1 MGLTNMLKHGAEH
14 HTGVQDAIIRNL
26 EACDQLTKITRTSLG
41 PNGMNKLIIN
51 HLEKLIVTADSA
63 TILKEMEV
71 QHPAA
76 KMLVLAAHMQE
87 QEVGDGTNLVVT
99 FGGEALHC
107 AEDLLRKGLK
117 PAEIVSGYA
126 LAQKKVK
133 EILDNMPCEKVKD
146 MRDISEVTKVLEI
159 VLGSKNVLKS
169 LAGIVAEACIMCC
182 PDNTKGFNVGNVRV
196 AKALG
201 AGMSGTHLVKG
212 LVMVGQVHG
221 SITRVENAKV
231 AVFSVGLDIEAT
243 DSKGTVLIKD
253 ADHLKTYNKTEEESM
268 EAIVKEIADAGVTVA
283 VFGSGIS
290 EIALHFL
297 ERYKIMVCKVTSKF
311 ELRRLCQAT
320 GATAMVRVGKPTA
333 EEMGAVD
340 ICEEKELGQTRI
352 VVFKNEGADKNPV
365 STIVLRA
372 SSQNIL
378 EDQERAIN
386 DGVNVYRALCRD
398 NRLVVGGGACEI
410 QLSAKLQEYADT
422 LPGLEQYAVRAYGE
436 AFEVIPRSLAS
447 NAGHKATE
455 LIADLYAA
463 HSRGEVNSGVSVNVE
478 GDVPIMD
485 MAAAGVYDCL
495 SAKQTALQLV
505 SHTCMDV
512 LRVDQI
518 IMARPAGGPK
528 MKGPNKNWDKDP
540 VFG

>member
-1 MGLTNMLKHGAEH
+1 MLKHGAEH

-26 EACDQLTKITRTSLG
+26 EACEALTAITRTSLG

-99 FGGEALHC
+99 FGGEALHL

-117 PAEIVSGYA
+117 PAEIVNGYA
-126 LAQKKVK
+126 VAAKKTA
-133 EILDNMPCEKVKD
+133 EIMETLPCETVKNV
-146 MRDISEVTKVLEI
+146 RDVDEITKVLET
-159 VLGSKNVLKS
+159 VLASKNVLKS
-169 LAGIVAEACIMCC
+169 LAKIVAEACIMCC
-182 PDNTKGFNVGNVRV
+182 PEREQGFNVGNVRV

-212 LVMVGQVHG
+212 LVMVGHVHG
-221 SITRVENAKV
+221 SITKVENAKI
-231 AVFSVGLDIEAT
+231 AVFSVGLDIEST

-253 ADHLKTYNKTEEESM
+253 AEHLKEYNKTEEASM
-268 EAIVKEIADAGVTVA
+268 EAIVKEIADSGVNVC

-297 ERYKIMVCKVTSKF
+297 ERYKIMVSKVTSKF

-320 GATAMVRVGKPTA
+320 GATAMVRVGRPTA
-333 EEMGAVD
+333 EEMGKCD
-340 ICEEKELGQTRI
+340 IVEEKELGQTRI
-352 VVFKNEGADKNPV
+352 VVFRNEQNEKNAV

-372 SSQNIL
+372 SSNNIL

-398 NRLVVGGGACEI
+398 PRLVAGGGAAEI
-410 QLSAKLQEYADT
+410 EIAMALKAHADT

-436 AFEVIPRSLAS
+436 AFEVIPRSLAN
-447 NAGHKATE
+447 NAGHKTTE

-463 HSRGEVNSGVSVNVE
+463 HARGETSAGVSVNVE
-478 GDVPIMD
+478 GDQPIMD
-485 MAAAGVYDCL
+485 MAAAGVWDCL
-495 SAKQTALQLV
+495 AAKETALKLV
-505 SHTCMDV
+505 SHTCQDV